1 MSLEIIIMNYF
12 DLIKQRC
19 SYRGNY
25 TAKKIPKQDL
35 KLILSA
41 ALCAPTGMNAQST
54 EFVVVDDADK
64 VVKIGETLEKKYVV
78 DASAIIICIVNKTP
92 QPVNSNG
99 LSFEIEDC
107 SAAVMSMLLAITE
120 LGYASVWLDG
130 VLKRNNYADKI
141 SKIIDLPDN
150 KKIQII
156 LPIGEPA
163 IVSHQPVK
171 KSEAERVSY
180 NSYNL
185 KG

>member
-1 MSLEIIIMNYF
+1 MDYF
-12 DLIKQRC
+12 ELIQQRC

-25 TAKKIPKQDL
+25 TAKKISKQDI

-54 EFVVVDDADK
+54 EFVVVDDDVK
-64 VVKIGETLEKKYVV
+64 VKEIGAILEKSYVRE
-78 DASAIIICIVNKTP
+78 ASAIILCIVNKTP
-92 QPVNSNG
+92 IPVNSLG

-130 VLKRNNYADKI
+130 VLKRDDNAEKI
-141 SKIIDLPDN
+141 ATIIELPSN
-150 KKIQII
+150 KQVQII

-163 IVSHQPVK
+163 QNAHQPVK
-171 KSEAERVSY
+171 KTEAERVSF
-180 NSYNL
+180 NSYGV
-185 KG
+185 KE